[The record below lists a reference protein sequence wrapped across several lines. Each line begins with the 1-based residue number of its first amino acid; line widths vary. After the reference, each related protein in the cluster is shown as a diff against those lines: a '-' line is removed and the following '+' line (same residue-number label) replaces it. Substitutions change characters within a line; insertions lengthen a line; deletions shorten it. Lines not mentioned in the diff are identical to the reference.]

1 MIKNTNNLYRNL
13 IEHLP
18 VSLVNDK
25 GLKLTHCPFMSC
37 RIMVAVPGPNALSCV
52 LYNDKCTR
60 TVYVLTSP
68 IGLKVTSGKEIESK
82 CCSMWCV
89 VCVCMYVYCV
99 CVCVWGGGVCVC
111 VCGTEN
117 KKRKF
122 WLFCVSTFWGANSL

>member
-52 LYNDKCTR
+52 LYNDKCLLADHPSVAWPDGHAPR
-60 TVYVLTSP
+60 WVS
-68 IGLKVTSGKEIESK
+68 ILKEKPKI
-82 CCSMWCV
+82 MFFPAAPPLDR
-89 VCVCMYVYCV
+89 Y
-99 CVCVWGGGVCVC
+99 
-111 VCGTEN
+111 
-117 KKRKF
+117 
-122 WLFCVSTFWGANSL
+122 